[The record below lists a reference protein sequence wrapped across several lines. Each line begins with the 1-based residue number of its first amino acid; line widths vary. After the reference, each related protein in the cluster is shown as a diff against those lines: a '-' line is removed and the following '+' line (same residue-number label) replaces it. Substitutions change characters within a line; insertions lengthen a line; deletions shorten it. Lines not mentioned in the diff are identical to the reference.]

1 MREFFV
7 VGRIGANKIGLC
19 SGKPARELCVMKL
32 RIREFLPLVLI
43 LLCFLLVVGIAQVYD
58 RAGVQTNPTRPAELL
73 PLR

>member
-1 MREFFV
+1 
-7 VGRIGANKIGLC
+7 
-19 SGKPARELCVMKL
+19 MKL

-58 RAGVQTNPTRPAELL
+58 RAGLQTNPTRPAELL